1 MLITIYKLFVRL
13 PRLYVHDILANV
25 TIGFSR
31 QKQQKKKK
39 RGLKAKF
46 LSVNKALILL
56 KDRTSRFYPVYDK
69 NEFGSLYHK
78 SMMQKVVKIPL
89 RLFPH
94 RQQFQMF
101 VVFSN
106 KRLFEK
112 DCRMIETAQIHCQ
125 IPHI

>member
-1 MLITIYKLFVRL
+1 MLITIYILFVRL

-31 QKQQKKKK
+31 QKTAKKKK
-39 RGLKAKF
+39 RELKAKF

-78 SMMQKVVKIPL
+78 SMMQKVVKIPS
-89 RLFPH
+89 
-94 RQQFQMF
+94 
-101 VVFSN
+101 VFSHIGSN
-106 KRLFEK
+106 FKCLLSFQTN
-112 DCRMIETAQIHCQ
+112 DCLKKIVE
-125 IPHI
+125 

>member
-31 QKQQKKKK
+31 QKTAKKKKK
-39 RGLKAKF
+39 RELKAKF

-78 SMMQKVVKIPL
+78 
-89 RLFPH
+89 
-94 RQQFQMF
+94 
-101 VVFSN
+101 
-106 KRLFEK
+106 
-112 DCRMIETAQIHCQ
+112 
-125 IPHI
+125 